1 MNAISIPDI
10 LYFGFVCMAGGL
22 IATGLVVSIEHF
34 AAKIKQMRQER
45 IL

>member
-1 MNAISIPDI
+1 MSAISTIDVF
-10 LYFGFVCMAGGL
+10 YFFGVCMAGGL